1 MSKESFQHRSEI
13 AEVLAAGLQEIKI
26 ELAKVSVTLPR
37 IELDVR
43 AIEAAALANREA
55 VEKLRLELAEM
66 KRATPAPNDPRRVL
80 ARDGAIV
87 TLGGGIGGAIVKL
100 MEFFG

>member
-1 MSKESFQHRSEI
+1 MSKDSFAHRSEI
-13 AEVLAAGLQEIKI
+13 AEILAGGLQEIKI

-43 AIEAAALANREA
+43 AIEAAAIANREA
-55 VEKLRLELAEM
+55 VESLRLELADL
-66 KRATPAPNDPRRVL
+66 RRNSHPPDARRVL

-100 MEFFG
+100 IELFG